1 MESTRQ
7 ECSSLTVILVI
18 LNHAVIR
25 GSIFSLI
32 MGGYQAEISYYYAFM
47 LTAYVLRGV
56 SLCVGDVA
64 LSGLFIR
71 AKVFETLGQF

>member
-1 MESTRQ
+1 
-7 ECSSLTVILVI
+7 
-18 LNHAVIR
+18 
-25 GSIFSLI
+25 

-71 AKVFETLGQF
+71 AKVFETFWPALAWFQLPAGRGASFLFFF